1 MWSAEAAH
9 ISAPLAGHPQLPG
22 TGQSSGCPDA
32 RGTTSEGSLPPSP
45 GGRELST
52 GGRQGAS
59 QPRTRGATRV
69 PWAYPVLVLD
79 DVLPDGGQRGPLA
92 VTGRTHSTAF
102 VGLELTH
109 WERTS
114 TSAWAMAVVRGER
127 PCSPGQGRRSVYT
140 QFPPERSHQPACST
154 GETTWETRW
163 PACPASAGSLGRA
176 RKCEAQA
183 AWPHSA
189 RAHVATC
196 QARTLSVT

>member
-114 TSAWAMAVVRGER
+114 ASAWGPWPWSEASGPALLAKAGAVCTLSSLLSAATSLRAALER
-127 PCSPGQGRRSVYT
+127 PPGRPGG
-140 QFPPERSHQPACST
+140 QPAQRQQALWA
-154 GETTWETRW
+154 GPE
-163 PACPASAGSLGRA
+163 SAKLGLRGPTA
-176 RKCEAQA
+176 RGPT
-183 AWPHSA
+183 WPHVK
-189 RAHVATC
+189 HGH
-196 QARTLSVT
+196 